1 MKTIPA
7 KVIDR
12 AWKRLNEGAPED
24 TERCIDD
31 MAKAQPFVLAYLM
44 AVEETLRKEAA
55 DRGGLLLL
63 GVMFWQVLSAENPRM
78 HPVSIEELERAEETN
93 LKFVEEL
100 EAGSEMDYMN
110 ALTTL
115 MATYHQAHLLT
126 AGVEALMNGSEE
138 EPELVRES
146 IGLELLHL
154 KTVLDC
160 LDQ

>member
-1 MKTIPA
+1 MKTIPE

-12 AWKRLNEGAPED
+12 AWKRLNEATPED
-24 TERCIDD
+24 NERCISE

-44 AVEETLRKEAA
+44 AVEETLCSKEEE
-55 DRGGLLLL
+55 RGGLLLL
-63 GVMFWQVLSAENPRM
+63 GVMFWQVLSAENPGM
-78 HPVSIEELERAEETN
+78 TQISIEQLERAEEAN
-93 LKFVEEL
+93 VKFIEEL
-100 EAGSEMDYMN
+100 EAGSEMDHMN

-115 MATYHQAHLLT
+115 MATYHQAPLLN
-126 AGVEALMNGSEE
+126 AGVAVLMGGNEE
-138 EPELVRES
+138 EPEIVRES